1 MSGAA
6 PSAADGAT
14 RALTAEELDRV
25 VATAVRAPSVHNTQP
40 WRFDLDGD
48 ELHVRSDPTR
58 RLPLGDPLGREMLIS
73 CGAAAVHA
81 QLAVRGLGRRAH
93 LTWSPTPDDVDHVA
107 TVTVSGPLEAT
118 AAELRLLDAVP
129 LRRTDRTAYAP
140 TAVPAALVTGL
151 ADAALQEGAHLTAED
166 RPDRVQLLQ
175 GLVARADSAQ
185 RHDGALQEETRAWV
199 RDDRR
204 PADGL
209 PADALPDHGHG
220 RGSSL
225 ALRDFDP
232 DDGAPADGQE
242 PPVAEHPLLLLLS
255 TDTDTPRD
263 WSRAGGALARVLLT
277 ATAAGLVVDPHTQVL
292 EVPGQRWRLVAELG
306 LTGSPQM
313 LLRVGFPTG
322 PGSPP
327 SGRRPVSEVS
337 SG

>member
-1 MSGAA
+1 MSGA
-6 PSAADGAT
+6 PPAAGAT
-14 RALTAEELDRV
+14 TGLLTAQELERV

-40 WRFDLDGD
+40 WRFDLEGD
-48 ELHVRSDPTR
+48 DLHVRADTSR

-81 QLAVRGLGRRAH
+81 LLAVRGLGRRAH
-93 LTWSPTPDDVDHVA
+93 LTWTPSPDDADHVA
-107 TVTVSGPLEAT
+107 TVTVSGPLAAT
-118 AAELRLLDAVP
+118 ADELRLLDAVP
-129 LRRTDRTAYAP
+129 LRHTDRTAYAP
-140 TAVPAALVTGL
+140 TAVAGPLVTELAAAAL
-151 ADAALQEGAHLTAED
+151 DDGAHLTAED
-166 RPDRVQLLQ
+166 RPDRVHLLE

-185 RHDGALQEETRAWV
+185 RHDGPLRQETRGWV
-199 RDDRR
+199 RDGDH
-204 PADGL
+204 PSDGL
-209 PADALPDHGHG
+209 PAGALPEHGHG

-232 DDGAPADGQE
+232 EDAAPAAGQE

-263 WSRAGGALARVLLT
+263 WARAGGALARVLLT

-292 EVPGQRWRLVAELG
+292 EVPGQRWRLAAELG
-306 LTGSPQM
+306 LTGNPQM
-313 LLRVGFPTG
+313 LLRVGYPTG

-327 SGRRPVSEVS
+327 TGRRPPHEVS